1 MELKDENF
9 KKLISEGLVL
19 VDFYAT
25 WCGPCRMQSEVLKQ
39 LDDVEII
46 KVDVD
51 NHEDIAKEYSVMSIP
66 TLILFKDGEIVKK
79 NVGFVPSDVI
89 RSWLN

>member
-1 MELKDENF
+1 MELKDEKF
-9 KKLISEGLVL
+9 DDVISSGIVL

-39 LDDVEII
+39 LENDVKIV

-51 NHEDIAKEYSVMSIP
+51 NHEDIQKEFSVMSIP
-66 TLILFKDGEIVKK
+66 TLILFKDGKPVKK
-79 NVGFVPSDVI
+79 NVGFTPADII
-89 RSWLN
+89 RTWL